1 MSALET
7 RRGWMLASVAVATL
21 APALAC
27 AQPSAGPRP
36 ASPAVQGGAELSEVV
51 VTARRRSES
60 LQTVPV
66 AVTALSGEFL
76 ERQNIIDVT
85 AIPQFAP
92 NLSILQQSGSPT
104 AASVFI
110 RGIGNQEPS
119 AVAEQG
125 VGIYLDGVYIA
136 RSAGALFDLV
146 DLERLEVLRGPQGTL
161 FGRNTVGGA
170 VQLVSRKPR
179 NEFHAEGKAGFG
191 TDNDWFVRGRID
203 TGYIGGSKI
212 KASLSAQH
220 HERDGY
226 VDNLLRPDNEDPG
239 ALKAD
244 ALFLGIQGDF
254 DPVTVNYS
262 FDYNKRVSFPDY
274 AQTVVATPDVANYF
288 GQSASLGGAPFILS
302 RERLS
307 QGLQTGFID
316 REGRNRAD
324 GEAEISG
331 HSLTV
336 TYDHSDALILKSI
349 TAYRRFFQD
358 TILTLTGQGD
368 LRGVVLDPVT
378 FAPSIAPVALYT
390 GNNAPQRQ
398 WQFSQELQA
407 LGSVGQFDYV
417 LGAYY
422 FHEKASENNRQ
433 FLSFVLPGF
442 GAALNLTPVQAF
454 GGKTISKAVFGQ
466 LTWKPTM
473 FEERLELT
481 GGLRY
486 TEDEKVLN
494 IGGDVQPGV
503 GGRVKFDD
511 TSWLISANYQ
521 FTPTIMAYGRI
532 STGYRSGGINPRAA
546 EINTFAPEKALAYE
560 AGVKSELFDRRLR
573 LNVSAFLTDYDDLQI
588 QQFAAGSGGAT
599 SLIVNA
605 GKVQFRGVEAEF
617 TLIPTEGI
625 TIDGSAGYTDPD
637 FETYLY
643 RDPLTNELI
652 NVGDEARMPQAAKFN
667 AHLGA
672 QYVRPVAGAV
682 FTARADYSY
691 RGEMYFFSLDR
702 VNPFNEDIKSDPD
715 HNLKA
720 RLSLSE
726 IAFHGGELEV
736 GVWGDNL
743 TDQENIAF
751 AIDWGSL
758 GFGTA
763 SFKRPRSA
771 GIDVKLTF

>member
-1 MSALET
+1 MPGIYL
-7 RRGWMLASVAVATL
+7 RRGWMLAGVAAAALTPGL
-21 APALAC
+21 AFGQAAGAAQAPAA
-27 AQPSAGPRP
+27 APT
-36 ASPAVQGGAELSEVV
+36 GAELSEVV

-76 ERQNIIDVT
+76 ERQNMIDVT
-85 AIPQFAP
+85 ALPQLAP

-146 DLERLEVLRGPQGTL
+146 DLERVEVLRGPQGTL

-170 VQLVSRKPR
+170 VQLVSRKPAD
-179 NEFHAEGKAGFG
+179 EFHAEGKAGFG
-191 TDNDWFVRGRID
+191 TDRDWFVRGRVD
-203 TGYIGGSKI
+203 TGYIAGSKV

-226 VDNLLRPDNEDPG
+226 VNNRLRPDDEDPG
-239 ALKAD
+239 ALEAD
-244 ALFLGIQGDF
+244 ALFLGIQADL
-254 DPVTVNYS
+254 DPVTINYS
-262 FDYNKRVSFPDY
+262 FDYNKRRAYPDY
-274 AQTVVATPDVANYF
+274 AQTVVATPDIINYF
-288 GQSASLGGAPFILS
+288 SQSESLGGAPFILS
-302 RERLS
+302 PGRLS

-316 REGRNRAD
+316 REGRDRAD
-324 GEAEISG
+324 GRAEISG

-336 TYDHSDALILKSI
+336 TYDHSDALVLKSI

-378 FAPSIAPVALYT
+378 FAPSVAPVALYT

-417 LGAYY
+417 LGGYY
-422 FHEKASENNRQ
+422 FHEKASEFNRQ
-433 FLSFVLPGF
+433 FLTFVLPG
-442 GAALNLTPVQAF
+442 GMAGLNLTPVQAF
-454 GGKTISKAVFGQ
+454 GGKTISKAAFGQ
-466 LTWKPTM
+466 LTWKPAM

-486 TEDEKVLN
+486 TEDEKTLN
-494 IGGDVQPGV
+494 IGGDVPV
-503 GGRVKFDD
+503 PVEGRVKFTD
-511 TSWLISANYQ
+511 TSWLFSANYQ
-521 FTPTIMAYGRI
+521 FTPTIMAYGRV
-532 STGYRSGGINPRAA
+532 STGYRSGGINPRSSVL
-546 EINTFAPEKALAYE
+546 NTFEPEKALAYE
-560 AGVKSELFDRRLR
+560 AGFKSELFDRRLR

-617 TLIPTEGI
+617 TALPAEGVS
-625 TIDGSAGYTDPD
+625 IDGSVGYTDPE
-637 FETYLY
+637 FETYLF
-643 RDPLTNELI
+643 RDPVTNTLI
-652 NVGDEARMPQAAKFN
+652 NVGEEARMPQSAKFN

-672 QYVRPVAGAV
+672 QYERPVNGAT
-682 FTARADYSY
+682 FTARADYAY
-691 RGEMYFFSLDR
+691 RSEIYFFSLDR
-702 VNPFNEDIKSDPD
+702 VNPFNREIRSRPD

-720 RLSLSE
+720 RLSLSDIE
-726 IAFHGGELEV
+726 FQGGILEV

-751 AIDWGSL
+751 AIDWGGL

-771 GIDVKLTF
+771 GIDVKLSF